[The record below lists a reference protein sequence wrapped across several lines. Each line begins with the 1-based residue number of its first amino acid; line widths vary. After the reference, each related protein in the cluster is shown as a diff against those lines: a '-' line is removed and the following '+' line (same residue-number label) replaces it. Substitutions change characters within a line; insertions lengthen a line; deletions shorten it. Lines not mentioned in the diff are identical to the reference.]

1 MARFINPL
9 NIGGVADTVPFNLYD
24 SNEDLLLEIYKSG
37 TGTTRIHAPQDDIS
51 IRSANDI
58 ILYPGDDGPGNVY
71 INWGDATYTPNS
83 PNRVA
88 TMGDVNPNFIPL
100 PNFLTYVEGRE
111 QLPILNKNFGW
122 DSNGI
127 WFGPTN
133 NNSNNNESYPIF
145 TDFTIPQN
153 TQVQVEFDMEVTD
166 GCNDVGVA
174 IYVDG
179 TVPQWY
185 FGSNETRIAGQ
196 FNCSTI
202 ELNGLVD
209 ENQAP
214 QGLAG
219 PGTYHIRFTYL
230 PLGGTKVEFEV
241 FSGTNTDTLVSS
253 VTLDQVLGAGNYRI
267 GFASD
272 NDRDARSHIENLQI
286 EVGTGQDQVVYQ
298 DSLTSGNSGELSL
311 VAPLS
316 IKDSDNQPL
325 ITFQKSYTGT
335 ARIVAPQDDLALR
348 SARDI
353 ILYPGDNGPGEVY
366 IGWGDATYT
375 PNSPN
380 RVATVGYV
388 DTYSVINVSSAEPM
402 VGTETEIGALLYS
415 TVEGNATFVIPTNAN
430 VAIPIGSKINFA
442 TDSVSTW
449 FIEREDEGTMTLA
462 ADGGNGYTGIN
473 DTYPYIIPVNST
485 GTLLKVDTNAWILSG
500 MRLTD

>member
-24 SNEDLLLEIYKSG
+24 TNEDLLLEIYKSG

-88 TMGDVNPNFIPL
+88 T
-100 PNFLTYVEGRE
+100 
-111 QLPILNKNFGW
+111 
-122 DSNGI
+122 
-127 WFGPTN
+127 
-133 NNSNNNESYPIF
+133 
-145 TDFTIPQN
+145 
-153 TQVQVEFDMEVTD
+153 
-166 GCNDVGVA
+166 
-174 IYVDG
+174 
-179 TVPQWY
+179 
-185 FGSNETRIAGQ
+185 
-196 FNCSTI
+196 
-202 ELNGLVD
+202 
-209 ENQAP
+209 
-214 QGLAG
+214 
-219 PGTYHIRFTYL
+219 
-230 PLGGTKVEFEV
+230 
-241 FSGTNTDTLVSS
+241 
-253 VTLDQVLGAGNYRI
+253 
-267 GFASD
+267 
-272 NDRDARSHIENLQI
+272 
-286 EVGTGQDQVVYQ
+286 
-298 DSLTSGNSGELSL
+298 
-311 VAPLS
+311 
-316 IKDSDNQPL
+316 
-325 ITFQKSYTGT
+325 
-335 ARIVAPQDDLALR
+335 
-348 SARDI
+348 
-353 ILYPGDNGPGEVY
+353 
-366 IGWGDATYT
+366 
-375 PNSPN
+375 
-380 RVATVGYV
+380 VGYV

-415 TVEGNATFVIPTNAN
+415 TVGGHATFVIPTNAN